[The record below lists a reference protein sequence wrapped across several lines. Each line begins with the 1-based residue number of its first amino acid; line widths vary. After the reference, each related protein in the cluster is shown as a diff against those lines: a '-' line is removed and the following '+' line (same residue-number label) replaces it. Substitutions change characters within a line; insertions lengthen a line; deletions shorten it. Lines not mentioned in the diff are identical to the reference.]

1 MEQVAAK
8 SSFLPFQLSAEKQQ
22 HGCKLHTAQGGGFAS
37 TPGHLSQKPN
47 YRLSMGS
54 RLAD

>member
-8 SSFLPFQLSAEKQQ
+8 SSFLPFQLSAEKQ
-22 HGCKLHTAQGGGFAS
+22 HGYKLHTAQGGGFAS